1 MYNSCI
7 KQGRQTT
14 FMFVS
19 NDVNACKF
27 MLCFITEFTCGQDF
41 WPQYIFIETSEKVF
55 YRQVL
60 EIYATSVDYS
70 PKAQTSIEFFKKV
83 QNKIHFAVHGQVS
96 KSVFIY
102 LPFPYLVSIDKSQS
116 IIGFLPGDW
125 SRIRA
130 NNSAAFSSD
139 KPSSRIHLMMKAAM
153 PADWNS

>member
-1 MYNSCI
+1 MF
-7 KQGRQTT
+7 KQAKEKGQIIYEHESYCLFPFQGKDNFGRR
-14 FMFVS
+14 
-19 NDVNACKF
+19 DR
-27 MLCFITEFTCGQDF
+27 IID
-41 WPQYIFIETSEKVF
+41 KV
-55 YRQVL
+55 V
-60 EIYATSVDYS
+60 T
-70 PKAQTSIEFFKKV
+70 
-83 QNKIHFAVHGQVS
+83 GQVS
-96 KSVFIY
+96 KSVFIH